1 MKVLLLALFAMA
13 IPCEDGV
20 KWTAVQTAGPQRDCW
35 DGAMNVRWDIMEK
48 GGSLLFQANNS
59 VSVFKINISSLN
71 PDGSGRIDVKDGK
84 GRPAWFELE
93 AGHGP
98 RKIRANWGYRACVW
112 LLTPR

>member
-1 MKVLLLALFAMA
+1 
-13 IPCEDGV
+13 
-20 KWTAVQTAGPQRDCW
+20 
-35 DGAMNVRWDIMEK
+35 MNVRWDIMEK